1 MINIDLQNDIA
12 EIKQPTNKKE
22 LFILESEMMYILGNY
37 LNAKEEFENK
47 TFEPQEIMQMLQ
59 TKIIMAKAF
68 FAGIKKS
75 QDKKQ
80 QTNTIKE

>member
-59 TKIIMAKAF
+59 TKIIMAN
-68 FAGIKKS
+68 G
-75 QDKKQ
+75 
-80 QTNTIKE
+80 

>member
-12 EIKQPTNKKE
+12 EIKQPTNKRE

-68 FAGIKKS
+68 FAGIKES
-75 QDKKQ
+75 QDKKTANQ
-80 QTNTIKE
+80 